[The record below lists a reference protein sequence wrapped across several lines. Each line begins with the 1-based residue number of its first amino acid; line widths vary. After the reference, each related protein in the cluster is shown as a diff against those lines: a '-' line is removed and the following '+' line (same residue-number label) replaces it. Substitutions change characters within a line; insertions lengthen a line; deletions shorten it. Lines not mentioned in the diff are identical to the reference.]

1 MFMSQFNAAEFLA
14 TVKAKKT
21 PFSLTDPLGRTVKFS
36 VDGGCKN
43 DYDDAQFNAL
53 VASADVVKVSAK
65 IETKDGFHITRN
77 PSGVSNGPAV
87 AKFLP
92 QPIKFTTTAA
102 ELTTTD
108 VGETAPPVKDETTV
122 PDVIADRMN
131 AKPASNDEL
140 VTSNGTPADDSPVMT
155 AKQRKAAERAA
166 KSGK

>member
-1 MFMSQFNAAEFLA
+1 MSQFNAAEFLA

-21 PFSLTDPLGRTVKFS
+21 PFSLTDPMGRTVKFT

-92 QPIKFTTTAA
+92 PPVKFTTTAA

-108 VGETAPPVKDETTV
+108 VGETTSV
-122 PDVIADRMN
+122 PDAIADRMN
-131 AKPASNDEL
+131 AKPASNGEL

-166 KSGK
+166 TKSGK